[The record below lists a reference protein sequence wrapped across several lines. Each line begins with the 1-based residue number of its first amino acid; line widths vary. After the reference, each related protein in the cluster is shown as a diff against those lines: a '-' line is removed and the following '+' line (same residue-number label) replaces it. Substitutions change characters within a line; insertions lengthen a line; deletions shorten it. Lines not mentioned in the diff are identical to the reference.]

1 MTFDSA
7 IMITLIAVL
16 AMISPGPD
24 FILVIKHAATQPRR
38 VAMATALGINV
49 GVMVHISYCI
59 AGLAL
64 IISQTPWLFS
74 LLKYAGASYLIW
86 IGAQALF
93 ARRSASDDATT
104 PAHSTHTNHLSPLQ
118 AFGQGLLCN
127 LLNPK
132 VTLFFFS
139 VFTQLMSPSSTL
151 IDRLTMG
158 SIICALSLLYWPL
171 LVLFVQHRFIQTL
184 LHRIQRSINRVL
196 GAALIALGAKVALS

>member
-1 MTFDSA
+1 
-7 IMITLIAVL
+7 
-16 AMISPGPD
+16 
-24 FILVIKHAATQPRR
+24 LVIKHAATQPRR
-38 VAMATALGINV
+38 VALATTLGINV

-93 ARRSASDDATT
+93 ARRS
-104 PAHSTHTNHLSPLQ
+104 STHTTEHAQSANAGHLRPLQ

-139 VFTQLMSPSSTL
+139 VFTQLMNPSST
-151 IDRLTMG
+151 IADRLTMG
-158 SIICALSLLYWPL
+158 SIICTLSLLYWPL

>member
-38 VAMATALGINV
+38 VALATALGINV

-64 IISQTPWLFS
+64 IISQTPWLFN

-86 IGAQALF
+86 MGAQALF
-93 ARRSASDDATT
+93 ARRATANAAAHAQ
-104 PAHSTHTNHLSPLQ
+104 PANINHLSPLQ

-158 SIICALSLLYWPL
+158 SIICTLSLLYWPL